1 MEATKELRTTAQW
14 WADVSQDDTKMIEW
28 LKAQY
33 HGEVTASTRIAE
45 MITQYNVTGKN
56 KETLERIVEDEKI
69 HAEWVRCLL
78 ASRGIPAEVLE
89 KEERYWN
96 ATLPK
101 AVEVNTF
108 EYMCAVAHL
117 AETMRL
123 DRITLLSSDA
133 RFADIADIFSR
144 ILPDEEFHAKAF
156 GEMSTPEAINQAREY
171 HNIGMNAL
179 GLVA

>member
-1 MEATKELRTTAQW
+1 MDTNNEMKTTAQW
-14 WADVSQDDTKMIEW
+14 WAEVSNDDSKMINW

-33 HGEVTASTRIAE
+33 HGEVTASFRIAE
-45 MITQYNVTGKN
+45 MITTYNVTGKN
-56 KETLERIVEDEKI
+56 KETLERIVTDEQI
-69 HAEWVRCLL
+69 HAQWVRCLL
-78 ASRGIPAEVLE
+78 ETRGITAEVLD

-96 ATLPK
+96 ATMPK

-123 DRITLLSSDA
+123 DRITLLASDE

-156 GEMSTPEAINQAREY
+156 GDMSTPEDIENAREY